1 MNKYIFIL
9 GTWPEISKKEISSL
23 LNDSSDSLILAGPNF
38 VICQTAKNAPELIKA
53 LGGTVKIAKFI
64 GEIDSLADLDSQK
77 WQSYLNISDYDK
89 KINFAFSLYNDSWK
103 SYKEVELVAFKLKK
117 DFKNQ
122 GYKARYVSSRQKEL
136 SSVIVKKNNLLGQEL
151 IIIKT
156 EDNFLLGL
164 TQSVQDFANYSLR
177 DFKRPERD
185 DRSGMLPP
193 KLAQMMINLAGDDR
207 KKIIL
212 DPFCGSGTVLQE
224 ALMLG
229 FKKIHG
235 TDLSQKAISDSQKN
249 ITWLREKLKISAEV
263 KLQKIDAT
271 KLSDYFKNQSIDLIV
286 TEPFMGDARFV
297 HAQKNIKNLSNLK
310 LELQNLYIS
319 AFKQFQKILK
329 KDGQVVFVFPIFN
342 IYGSRLETIDKQS
355 ILKLG
360 FKLISDE
367 LVYSREN
374 QKVERQLSLWQKI
387 N

>member
-23 LNDSSDSLILAGPNF
+23 LNDSSDSLILTGPNF
-38 VICQTAKNAPELIKA
+38 VIYQTTKQAPELIKA

-64 GEIDSLADLDSQK
+64 GEIDSLEELDSQK
-77 WQSYLNISDYDK
+77 WQSYLEISNEDK
-89 KINFAFSLYNDSWK
+89 KINFGFSLYNDSWK
-103 SYKEVELVAFKLKK
+103 NYKELELTAFQLKK
-117 DFKNQ
+117 DLKNQ

-136 SSVIVKKNNLLGQEL
+136 SSVIVKKNNLLGNEL

-156 EDNFLLGL
+156 ENNFLLGL

-185 DRSGMLPP
+185 DKSGMLPP
-193 KLAQMMINLAGDDR
+193 KLAQMMINLAGADR

-249 ITWLREKLKISAEV
+249 ITWLKEKLKISAEV

-271 KLSDYFKNQSIDLIV
+271 KLSDYFKKQSIDLIV
-286 TEPFMGDARFV
+286 TEPFMGDARFI
-297 HAQKNIKNLSNLK
+297 HGQINIKNLNSLK

-342 IYGSRLETIDKQS
+342 IHGSRLETLDKQN
-355 ILKLG
+355 IIKLG
-360 FKLISDE
+360 FKLISAE
-367 LVYSREN
+367 LIYSREN